1 MLVDVVADHVVARRH
16 RPHRQ
21 RQPHVALPDDDHGL
35 GGHALHHDRRDH
47 PRRPRARFLGS
58 VRSRPTYPR
67 RTVPSMSA
75 EPPAPLDRRALL
87 RRMAIGGAAVWA
99 TPMMQSVASAQAAAS
114 CGTAASSTGTPSPP
128 GSIFT
133 STIIGNTTVTIGD
146 QRRHR
151 HHALPDNGRILG
163 GPAGGHQPEVPPL
176 RDDPDNGTATGA
188 SARRSPSPSAPRSR
202 TCRFRLFDID
212 DLTNGWGDELFIN
225 TTPATRWSIPGGQ
238 HRDRK
243 GTGGQHQPVPQQQRR
258 TTTSPTPATPGNLNI
273 RLRRAAHVVRFTY
286 RNGNRAGRRRTS
298 RSA

>member
-35 GGHALHHDRRDH
+35 GGHGLHHDRRDH

-99 TPMMQSVASAQAAAS
+99 TPMMQSVASAQAAAQLRH
-114 CGTAASSTGTPSPP
+114 GGILDWDTFTT

-133 STIIGNTTVTIGD
+133 NTIIGNTTITMAISGVTD
-146 QRRHR
+146 TTL
-151 HHALPDNGRILG
+151 LPNNRQDAG
-163 GPAGGHQPEVPPL
+163 GPGRRAQREVPPL
-176 RDDPDNGTATGA
+176 RDDAQQGTAATTG
-188 SARRSPSPSAPRSR
+188 RSQTITFAFSVAGHEPLVP
-202 TCRFRLFDID
+202 FFDID
-212 DLTNGWGDELFIN
+212 ALTNGWRRPDRHH
-225 TTPATRWSIPGGQ
+225 TPRATPGAS
-238 HRDRK
+238 RREAPCRK
-243 GTGGQHQPVPQQQRR
+243 GTGSQHQPVPQQPHEQQRR
-258 TTTSPTPATPGNLNI
+258 LPPATQGNLNSVTPGRI
-273 RLRRAAHVVRFTY
+273 TSFRSPTATS
-286 RNGNRAGRRRTS
+286 GRAGRRRTS
-298 RSA
+298 GSA